1 MEPIDRAREKEWLEQ
16 MDTILVFVCTTCFCV
31 LAELISCPGRI
42 IREFLE
48 RFPHRTS
55 RSSRTGPHGYYTG
68 CSNLP
73 YANDA

>member
-1 MEPIDRAREKEWLEQ
+1 MEITDRAREKDWLEF
-16 MDTILVFVCTTCFCV
+16 MNITLIFVCNTCFCV

-42 IREFLE
+42 VRGFLD

-73 YANDA
+73 NANDA